1 MSIFP
6 VETIS
11 TIIEA
16 TTSDSTDLPLLITYA
31 WDFVNDDFLLTD
43 GKNTLVTGIDAVK
56 VWAWKALHTP
66 RYRYL
71 AYSWNYGNEFEDLIN
86 KGYSNEVL
94 KSEIERCLKEAL
106 LISAYIT
113 SIQDISIVIDGSKVS
128 VDFTIVTI
136 YGEASISV

>member
-6 VETIS
+6 VETVS
-11 TIIEA
+11 TIIES
-16 TTSDSTDLPLLITYA
+16 TTSDSTDLPLLTTYA
-31 WDFVNDDFLLTD
+31 WDYVNDDFLLTN

-56 VWAWKALHTP
+56 VWVWKALHTP

-86 KGYSNEVL
+86 KGYSSEVL
-94 KSEIERCLKEAL
+94 KSEIERCLKDSL
-106 LISAYIT
+106 LINSYIT
-113 SIQDISIVIDGSKVS
+113 GIQDIIISIDGSKAS
-128 VDFTIVTI
+128 IDFTIVTI